1 MADEKTKGSGT
12 ATVDSPGEN
21 TVQLTF
27 LPEGKTVEFERDKL
41 PYKDHGKEQSI
52 LDVALNYGVRLDH
65 ACGGNCACTTCH
77 VIVKQG
83 DENLEPNPA
92 DDDELDRLDQAPGLT
107 LHSRL
112 ACQAVV
118 KGDVTVEIPGWNR
131 NYVSE
136 GGGSMNLGNAI
147 PPPKK

>member
-1 MADEKTKGSGT
+1 MPK
-12 ATVDSPGEN
+12 V
-21 TVQLTF
+21 TF
-27 LPEGKTVEFERDKL
+27 LPEGKTVEFESGKL
-41 PYKDHGKEQSI
+41 PYDEHGKPESV
-52 LDVALNYGVRLDH
+52 LDVAINFGVQIEH
-65 ACGGNCACTTCH
+65 ACGGSCACTTCH
-77 VIVKQG
+77 VIVKKG
-83 DENLEPNPA
+83 DENLSPNPPE
-92 DDDELDRLDQAPGLT
+92 DDELDRLDQAPGLT

-118 KGDVTVEIPGWNR
+118 TGDVTVEIPGWNR